1 MHISSCDLHQVDSN
15 KMASDSPKSVLAPAG
30 LSTTS
35 LPRRLLSHRWVITDA
50 KVFLEKN
57 EGNYLKSPNF
67 TLVLPKKAENGDTQ
81 QQTTLWFL
89 AVMKNGNYFHMY
101 LYQGSREAYGK
112 SAQAGENAST
122 ILVSD
127 CTFKLVNLE
136 TGKALYECKSS
147 ECQRI
152 VCNESPGSCAGDNF
166 SYSSIDQ
173 YLHNGC
179 LALQV
184 DATILCLTDPTE
196 SIHEQRNPLENNVLA
211 GIKSLLTDTSFADVT
226 IKCANAEFKAHKAV
240 LTSQSPVFKKMLESD
255 IKEKETSVIEIP
267 NVDRAVISD
276 MLKYF
281 YTGSAPNL
289 DEHVEVLFDLAD
301 KYELSQLYA
310 TCEDQLKSKMNV
322 TNVIDF
328 LILADMHR
336 AKYLKDACLNY
347 IYHNSAAVHSTSEW
361 KELRKNSDHVSLL
374 VESLEYKL

>member
-1 MHISSCDLHQVDSN
+1 
-15 KMASDSPKSVLAPAG
+15 MASDSPKSVLDPAG

-35 LPRRLLSHRWVITDA
+35 LPRRLLSHRWIITDA
-50 KVFLEKN
+50 KIFLEKN
-57 EGNYLKSPNF
+57 EGKDSGVLRSPNF
-67 TLVLPKKAENGDTQ
+67 TLVLPKKSENGDAQ

-89 AVMKNGNYFHMY
+89 AVLKSGSYFNMY
-101 LYQGSREAYGK
+101 LYQGYREAYGK
-112 SAQAGENAST
+112 SAQAGENASR
-122 ILVSD
+122 ILISD

-136 TGKALYECKSS
+136 TGQALYECKSS
-147 ECQRI
+147 ERQLI
-152 VCNESPGSCAGDNF
+152 VCNESPYNCASLSIG
-166 SYSSIDQ
+166 YSDIDK

-196 SIHEQRNPLENNVLA
+196 SIREQRNPLDNNVLA

-240 LTSQSPVFKKMLESD
+240 LTSQSPVFRRMLESD
-255 IKEKETSVIEIP
+255 MKEKETSVIEIP

-276 MLKYF
+276 MLNYF

-301 KYELSQLYA
+301 KYVLLQLFA

-322 TNVIDF
+322 TNVTRF

-374 VESLEYKL
+374 VESLEYTL